1 MINHNVFK
9 ILLTWYPPYLGS
21 GIYVR
26 HISEDF
32 RHIQVEMKMRFYN
45 RNYMG
50 THFGGSLY
58 AMTDPFY
65 ALMIIQILGHDY
77 VVWDKAATIEF
88 VSPGKG
94 KVIADFRVTDEM
106 TADIQAHTGNGE
118 KYLPKM
124 TVDVRDQTDRLVARI
139 HKTLYIRK
147 KADTGKISGKAYTP
161 PLMIRIAEGISSV
174 VKRF

>member
-1 MINHNVFK
+1 MNHNLFRF
-9 ILLTWYPPYLGS
+9 LLTWYPPYLGT
-21 GIYVR
+21 GIFVK

-32 RHIQVEMKMRFYN
+32 RHVQVEMKMHFYN

-65 ALMIIQILGHDY
+65 ALMLIQILGPAY
-77 VVWDKAATIEF
+77 TVWDKSANIEF
-88 VSPGKG
+88 VSPGRG
-94 KVIADFRVTDEM
+94 KVTADFRLTDEII
-106 TADIQAHTGNGE
+106 ADMRSRTENGE
-118 KYLPKM
+118 KYFPKM
-124 TVDVRDQTDRLVARI
+124 TVEVRDETDRLVARI

-147 KADTGKISGKAYTP
+147 KADTGNLSGKAYRP
-161 PLMIRIAEGISSV
+161 PLMIRIAESISSV